1 MHIQKPA
8 IAPSLAASNPLAT
21 SCPLDDSFPH
31 LGIAANLRAKH
42 RSSCRAIASKG
53 RVVNA
58 RTVVER
64 IVHRAEWAGLDPCQV
79 HNARPTPQSVG
90 DHVCGGRS
98 VVLEPQRR
106 AGPVHRVVLG
116 DIPHQVLP
124 VKVRAD
130 FALPQPDRHQGIS
143 RNEGCEDDRCSV
155 PLNHQA
161 VRVAMHQIALNDEA
175 QGALPVVIAQPRTQL
190 CRCVLT
196 LPWIPTFAPPADANS
211 HLQVLAVRRSRD
223 DELLSCSAHHLAFV
237 LKNLES
243 ALGQKRCDGVASH
256 CLCSKA
262 VGTSERTCFRC
273 HVVPELLPH
282 RLAWRRVRNSRAP
295 EMFLARLQAARN
307 GITFMPVAS
316 ASTRS
321 ARYCN
326 ALFRSA
332 ANSMW
337 L

>member
-1 MHIQKPA
+1 MRIQKPA
-8 IAPSLAASNPLAT
+8 IAPRLAASTPLAT

-42 RSSCRAIASKG
+42 RSSCSAIASKG

-64 IVHRAEWAGLDPCQV
+64 IVHRAECAGLDLCQV
-79 HNARPTPQSVG
+79 HNARPTPQSVC

-106 AGPVHRVVLG
+106 ARPIHRVVLG
-116 DIPHQVLP
+116 DIPHQVPP

-130 FALPQPDRHQGIS
+130 VALPQPDRHQGIS
-143 RNEGCEDDRCSV
+143 RNEGCEDYRSSV

-161 VRVAMHQIALNDEA
+161 VRVAARQIALNDEA

-196 LPWIPTFAPPADANS
+196 LPWIPSFAPPADTNS
-211 HLQVLAVRRSRD
+211 HLQALAVWSSRD
-223 DELLSCSAHHLAFV
+223 DKLLCSSASDLTLV
-237 LKNLES
+237 LNHFKS
-243 ALGQKRCDGVASH
+243 TLGQKRRDGVASH
-256 CLCSKA
+256 CLGSKA
-262 VGTSERTCFRC
+262 VGTSERSCLRR
-273 HVVPELLPH
+273 HRPPKLSPH
-282 RLAWRRVRNSRAP
+282 S
-295 EMFLARLQAARN
+295 LARRLIRIALGPQPYLECIQAARN
-307 GITFMPVAS
+307 GTTLLPAS
-316 ASTRS
+316 ASIRS
-321 ARYCN
+321 ARYCS

-332 ANSMW
+332 ASSMW